1 MLLWVQKIV
10 GGQARSEALQ
20 ATVKKDTLCQVMH
33 KHL

>member
-20 ATVKKDTLCQVMH
+20 ATVKKIPCV
-33 KHL
+33 K